1 MQMWVGNFYKTLI
14 IASFFVLLSLKASLM
29 MSLDEINLL
38 NELAPIE
45 DEAASFLE
53 PPEILISPFMI
64 EEILFLSAILYLS
77 PTHWTVW
84 INDRTYTADDT
95 EDNTLK
101 IIKTT
106 NHYVEFELKDS
117 HKKTLKLRSNQS
129 LITIGHRIVDG
140 DARQRQQFL
149 QL

>member
-1 MQMWVGNFYKTLI
+1 MQMWIENFYKALI
-14 IASFFVLLSLKASLM
+14 IVSFFLLFPIKASLM
-29 MSLDEINLL
+29 MSLDEVNLL

-45 DEAASFLE
+45 DEATSFLE
-53 PPEILISPFMI
+53 TPEILTSCFTI

-77 PTHWTVW
+77 PTHWSVW
-84 INDRTYTADDT
+84 INDRTYTADDM

-101 IIKTT
+101 ITKVT

-140 DARQRQQFL
+140 DARQKQQLL